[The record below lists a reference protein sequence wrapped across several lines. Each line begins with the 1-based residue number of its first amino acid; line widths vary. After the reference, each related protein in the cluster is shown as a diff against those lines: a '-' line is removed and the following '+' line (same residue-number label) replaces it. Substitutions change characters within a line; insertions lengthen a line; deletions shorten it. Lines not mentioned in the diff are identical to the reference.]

1 MRQMDAAERDLYKQ
15 RLRAEI
21 EQFRQREIM
30 YHDKRAELLELEK
43 EYRRN

>member
-1 MRQMDAAERDLYKQ
+1 MDAAEKELYKQ

-21 EQFRQREIM
+21 EQFRQRELM
-30 YHDKRAELLELEK
+30 YNDKRTELLELEK